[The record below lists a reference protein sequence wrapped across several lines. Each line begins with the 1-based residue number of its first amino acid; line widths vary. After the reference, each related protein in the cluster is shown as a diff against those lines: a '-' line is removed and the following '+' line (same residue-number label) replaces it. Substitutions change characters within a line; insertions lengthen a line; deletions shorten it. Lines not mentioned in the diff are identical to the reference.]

1 MLRVFLKNRK
11 NYGRITLLYLCLLSL
26 FIVSCDNGD
35 QVIKQ
40 HQKLAVVTSLFPLYD
55 FAKNIG
61 KDRVDVSLLLPPG
74 VEPHSYEPKP
84 GDIIRIHEA
93 DVFIYTDAAMEP
105 WAAKILQAIENKNLL
120 VVEAGKGIPL
130 MKEASAE
137 DGGHGGTDPHIWLDF
152 ANTQHMVDTICEGFS
167 AKDPANKT
175 FYADNARAYNGLLDK
190 LDSRYK
196 KTLAHCKYSVIVH
209 GGHFA
214 FGYLAKRYNLHYV
227 AAYGF
232 SPDAEPTPRRLY
244 DLSEMIKQKG
254 VKHLFYEE
262 LLSPRV
268 AKTIAQETGATL
280 LKLSAAHNITK
291 EELMQNVS
299 FLSIMEQNLKNLAT
313 GLQCQ

>member
-1 MLRVFLKNRK
+1 MKKGLSV
-11 NYGRITLLYLCLLSL
+11 ITLLLCVFL
-26 FIVSCDNGD
+26 FYPASCRQQNKEIG
-35 QVIKQ
+35 
-40 HQKLAVVTSLFPLYD
+40 QKRPLTVVTSLFPLYD

-74 VEPHSYEPKP
+74 VEPHSFEPKP
-84 GDIIRIHEA
+84 GDIIGIHEA

-120 VVEAGKGIPL
+120 VVEAGKGISL
-130 MKEASAE
+130 IKETSDE
-137 DGGHGGTDPHIWLDF
+137 GGEHGGTDPHIWLDF
-152 ANTQHMVDTICEGFS
+152 ANAQRMVDTICEGFS
-167 AKDPANKT
+167 VKDPGNKI
-175 FYADNARAYNGLLDK
+175 FYRENARAYNRLLSD

-196 KTLAHCKYSVIVH
+196 KALEQCKYSDIVH

-214 FGYLAKRYNLHYV
+214 FGYLARRYNLHYS

-254 VKHLFYEE
+254 IKYIFYEE

-268 AKTIAQETGATL
+268 AETIARETGVSL

-291 EELMQNVS
+291 EELMQNVT
-299 FLSIMEQNLKNLAT
+299 FISIMKQNLKNLAT
-313 GLQCQ
+313 GLQCP

>member
-1 MLRVFLKNRK
+1 
-11 NYGRITLLYLCLLSL
+11 
-26 FIVSCDNGD
+26 VSCDNGD
-35 QVIKQ
+35 QDIQQQ
-40 HQKLAVVTSLFPLYD
+40 HKLTVVTSLFPLYD

-61 KDRVDVSLLLPPG
+61 KDRADVSLLLPPG
-74 VEPHSYEPKP
+74 VEPHSFEPKP

-120 VVEAGKGIPL
+120 VIEAGKGIPL
-130 MKEASAE
+130 MKEASAA
-137 DGGHGGTDPHIWLDF
+137 DGGDGGTDPHIWLDF
-152 ANTQHMVDTICEGFS
+152 GNAQRMVDTICEGFS

-175 FYADNARAYNGLLDK
+175 FYADNARAYNGLLGE

-196 KTLAHCKYSVIVH
+196 NTLAHCKYSDIVH

-244 DLSEMIKQKG
+244 DMSEMIKQKG
-254 VKHLFYEE
+254 IKYLFYEE

-268 AKTIAQETGATL
+268 AETIAKETGATL
-280 LKLSAAHNITK
+280 LKLSAAHNIAK
-291 EELMQNVS
+291 EELVQNVS
-299 FLSIMEQNLKNLAT
+299 FISIMEQNLKNLAT